1 MSVGDANLG
10 RFEGRRLDPDARG
23 GEPYDV
29 EAAGEKK
36 SGLWSI
42 GAERFCGVKMER

>member
-1 MSVGDANLG
+1 MSVVDTNLG
-10 RFEGRRLDPDARG
+10 RFEGGRLDPDARG

-36 SGLWSI
+36 SGFWLI
-42 GAERFCGVKMER
+42 GAERFCGVKMDR